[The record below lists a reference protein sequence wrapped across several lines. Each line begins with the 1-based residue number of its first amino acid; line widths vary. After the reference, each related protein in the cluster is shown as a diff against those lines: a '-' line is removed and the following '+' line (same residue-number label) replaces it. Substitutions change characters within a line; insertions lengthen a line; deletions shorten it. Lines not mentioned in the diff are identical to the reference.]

1 MSSHASA
8 ASRTTSRWASLA
20 CPSTD
25 YLSSQQPF
33 AHFINPSPRW
43 CSSLH
48 VSRSSMKAAHAR
60 TQLVPIRANAPSTTQ
75 WIPIALDSH
84 SAFHSLTRAFALF
97 LTPSRLATAFLPST
111 TRPPHTAHC
120 APFTRT
126 PSHPLRPQPQRRQV
140 LALQPPRRQ
149 RRRGRRELSLLHD
162 RPERHAMRRARQ
174 ALQAALRHLGAPLE
188 VPRVPPPRRH
198 RRPHQGRRRGRWARE
213 RLPVPRTNEQRQ
225 SVSRL
230 CVRIGLPPRSFPV
243 HSLSISHTHRIPT
256 SIHIH
261 TPSYTHPPLFQIQAV
276 DGIYHVVRCF
286 DDDEVRQ
293 TDR

>member
-25 YLSSQQPF
+25 YLSSQQPC

-48 VSRSSMKAAHAR
+48 VSRSSMKAAHAL

-75 WIPIALDSH
+75 CIPIALDSH

-97 LTPSRLATAFLPST
+97 DTPSRLATAFLPST

-126 PSHPLRPQPQRRQV
+126 PSHPPSPPPAASASPRSSTSSATTPTR
-140 LALQPPRRQ
+140 PPRTFP
-149 RRRGRRELSLLHD
+149 S
-162 RPERHAMRRARQ
+162 ARST
-174 ALQAALRHLGAPLE
+174 RTTRDAPC
-188 VPRVPPPRRH
+188 PTSATSSSATS
-198 RRPHQGRRRGRWARE
+198 G
-213 RLPVPRTNEQRQ
+213 
-225 SVSRL
+225 S
-230 CVRIGLPPRSFPV
+230 PPRSTPR
-243 HSLSISHTHRIPT
+243 SST
-256 SIHIH
+256 SS
-261 TPSYTHPPLFQIQAV
+261 TSPASSRAPPRAL
-276 DGIYHVVRCF
+276 G
-286 DDDEVRQ
+286 
-293 TDR
+293 